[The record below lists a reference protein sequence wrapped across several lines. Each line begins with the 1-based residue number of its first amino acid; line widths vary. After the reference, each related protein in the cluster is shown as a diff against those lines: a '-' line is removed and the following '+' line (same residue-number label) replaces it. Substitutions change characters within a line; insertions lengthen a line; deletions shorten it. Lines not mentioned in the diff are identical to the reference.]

1 MVRKAYV
8 TNDRIVVGI
17 DAGTTKIATLI
28 AEVSRNRAVHI
39 IGVGVAQ
46 SRGIKKGVVVDID
59 ETVEAISDSVER
71 AERVSG
77 YKVDRALVG
86 IAGSHVA
93 SLNNRVSVAITS
105 PDRTITAD
113 DIARAIDAARVI
125 NVPNNREI
133 IHTVPRGF
141 SVDGQAGVRNPIG
154 MLGHR
159 LDVDAHI
166 VTGALTAIQNLT
178 KCFEN
183 AGIEVDQIILEPLA
197 AGEAVL
203 TDEEKEMGVALVD
216 IGGGSTEIAIFVEGS
231 VCFTGSIGVGGNHIT
246 NDISVRLR
254 APFAQAE
261 EIKLTYANALRS
273 SVDPQELVEVTT
285 FGRNQVATVPRSD
298 ICDVAEARLQETFL
312 LIEQEIQRSGYSKL
326 LPAGIVVVGGTAQM
340 RGIAE
345 LGSDVTGL
353 PVRPGVPR
361 GVHGLIDAI
370 GEPGYAA
377 SIGLV
382 LWGAH
387 YGENALGAWSADR
400 SDERY
405 TSDGHRMTGRIR
417 GWLRAILP

>member
-1 MVRKAYV
+1 VA
-8 TNDRIVVGI
+8 NDRIVVGI

-28 AEVSRNRAVHI
+28 AEVSRNRSVHV

-105 PDRTITAD
+105 PDHTITGD

-125 NVPNNREI
+125 NVPNNCEI

-141 SVDGQAGVRNPIG
+141 SVDGQGGVRNPIG

-183 AGIEVDQIILEPLA
+183 AGIEV
-197 AGEAVL
+197 
-203 TDEEKEMGVALVD
+203 
-216 IGGGSTEIAIFVEGS
+216 
-231 VCFTGSIGVGGNHIT
+231 VG
-246 NDISVRLR
+246 
-254 APFAQAE
+254 
-261 EIKLTYANALRS
+261 IK
-273 SVDPQELVEVTT
+273 
-285 FGRNQVATVPRSD
+285 
-298 ICDVAEARLQETFL
+298 
-312 LIEQEIQRSGYSKL
+312 
-326 LPAGIVVVGGTAQM
+326 
-340 RGIAE
+340 
-345 LGSDVTGL
+345 DVTPIPHNGC
-353 PVRPGVPR
+353 RPPKRRRV
-361 GVHGLIDAI
+361 
-370 GEPGYAA
+370 
-377 SIGLV
+377 
-382 LWGAH
+382 
-387 YGENALGAWSADR
+387 
-400 SDERY
+400 
-405 TSDGHRMTGRIR
+405 
-417 GWLRAILP
+417 